1 MKKYYSLLFTAG
13 LVVALDQW
21 TKWLVRTNIP
31 LHESWLPES
40 LNWLSSYARI
50 VFIYNSG
57 AAFGM
62 FQNANLLFAAFAFLV
77 IGIILYSYPKI
88 EEGDGSLRLASG
100 LYLSGVLGN
109 LIDRL
114 TMGKVTDFI
123 SVGNFYIFNIA
134 DASINIAVVIL
145 LISFWVSERKKPVA
159 SSENE
164 VLPTNGELS

>member
-1 MKKYYSLLFTAG
+1 MKKYYSLLFTVG

-21 TKWLVRTNIP
+21 TKWLVRTNVP

-40 LNWLSSYARI
+40 MNWLSPYAR
-50 VFIYNSG
+50 VLFIYNSG

-62 FQNANLLFAAFAFLV
+62 FQNANLIFAIFAVLV
-77 IGIILYSYPKI
+77 IGAILYSYPQI
-88 EEGDGSLRLASG
+88 EETDWPLQLASG

-114 TMGKVTDFI
+114 TLGKVIDFI
-123 SVGNFYIFNIA
+123 SVGDFYIFNIA

-145 LISFWVSERKKPVA
+145 LISFWISERKKSAAQP
-159 SSENE
+159 EPE
-164 VLPTNGELS
+164 VLPTNGETS